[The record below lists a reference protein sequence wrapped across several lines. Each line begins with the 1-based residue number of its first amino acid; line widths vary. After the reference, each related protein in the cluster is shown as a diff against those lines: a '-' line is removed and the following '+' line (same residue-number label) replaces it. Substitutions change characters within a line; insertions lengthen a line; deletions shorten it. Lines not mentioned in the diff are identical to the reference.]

1 MKHKWRKKVFIS
13 VFVFCAL
20 IFMYIFA
27 LPFFVRHQLN
37 DLNNISIYYKG
48 IDQSITD
55 AEEISGVLGY
65 LRMSG
70 WKRTF
75 DDNADI
81 VPEVYIAVNN
91 MYLLLFKPYANQD
104 TVDITIC
111 FLRSHIIIGTY
122 KMDAQYYRE
131 LVSFLDAILVSN

>member
-1 MKHKWRKKVFIS
+1 MKHKWRKKFFII
-13 VFVFCAL
+13 VFVFCML

-27 LPFFVRHQLN
+27 LPFFVRHQLK
-37 DLNNISIYYKG
+37 DLNNFSIEYKG
-48 IDQSITD
+48 IDQSVTD
-55 AEEISGVLGY
+55 VEEISGELDY
-65 LRMSG
+65 LRMSE

-75 DDNADI
+75 HDNADT
-81 VPEVYIAVNN
+81 VPEVYVAANN
-91 MYLLLFKPYANQD
+91 TYLLLFKPYANQD

-131 LVSFLDAILVSN
+131 LVSFLDAVLVR